1 MMKDRKN
8 LPQMILLG
16 VLVAVCA
23 GFVVTKVTGKKT
35 APPAQSVQAPARE
48 ARQLQP
54 NDGTSSAPETSP
66 PGPTVTAVQAVVPPA
81 PATRDPFSPAMD
93 VSTRLAAGPPRGI
106 GGQVPPFI
114 PPIGPIPPIGT
125 GPTSTQAAGPSK
137 PVEEP
142 FPPFVLTGI
151 ITGRTNVA
159 IIRLGEGRYVVRE
172 GQLISGTYEVVSV
185 SQEGVLLSRD
195 GRSVFLKLGG
205 QGNAS

>member
-1 MMKDRKN
+1 MRG
-8 LPQMILLG
+8 PSRG
-16 VLVAVCA
+16 A
-23 GFVVTKVTGKKT
+23 GAG
-35 APPAQSVQAPARE
+35 AGAR
-48 ARQLQP
+48 
-54 NDGTSSAPETSP
+54 
-66 PGPTVTAVQAVVPPA
+66 VPPY
-81 PATRDPFSPAMD
+81 
-93 VSTRLAAGPPRGI
+93 
-106 GGQVPPFI
+106 VPT
-114 PPIGPIPPIGT
+114 IGPIPPIGP
-125 GPTSTQAAGPSK
+125 GPSNTQTQAAGPPK

-159 IIRLGEGRYVVRE
+159 IIRLGEGRYIVRE